1 MRGQPLKLYL
11 ADGTLLGNGQAAATY
26 FRLTPGRISHYI
38 QEAREEGK
46 LYAMVKNQR
55 VYMVDPAKIKRE
67 PMKPI
72 TFRPE
77 NVLLVGHVTRNLGV
91 WR

>member
-1 MRGQPLKLYL
+1 MKGRPLKLYL
-11 ADGTLLGNGQAAATY
+11 ADGTLLGSGQAAAAH
-26 FRLTPGRISHYI
+26 FKLTPGRISHYI
-38 QEAREEGK
+38 QEARDEGK
-46 LYAMVKNQR
+46 LYATIQQQR
-55 VYMVDPAKIKRE
+55 VYMVDPAKISRR

-77 NVLLVGHVTRNLGV
+77 NILLVGHVTRNLGV

>member
-1 MRGQPLKLYL
+1 MKGQPLKLYL
-11 ADGTLLGNGQAAATY
+11 SDGTLLGSGLDAGKY
-26 FRLTPGRISHYI
+26 FHLTPGRISHYI
-38 QEAREEGK
+38 QEARDEGK
-46 LYAMVKNQR
+46 LYAMIKATR

>member
-1 MRGQPLKLYL
+1 MKGHPLKLYL
-11 ADGTLLGNGQAAATY
+11 ADGTLLGSGLDAGKY
-26 FRLTPGRISHYI
+26 FKLTAGRISHYI
-38 QEAREEGK
+38 QEARDEGK
-46 LYAMVKNQR
+46 LYATIQQQR
-55 VYMVDPAKIKRE
+55 LYMVDPAKISRPPRKA
-67 PMKPI
+67 I

>member
-1 MRGQPLKLYL
+1 MKGRPLKLYL
-11 ADGTLLGNGQAAATY
+11 SDGTLLGYGKEAAAY
-26 FRLTPGRISHYI
+26 FQLTPGRISHYI
-38 QEAREEGK
+38 QEARDEGK
-46 LYAMVKNQR
+46 NYAMIKTER
-55 VYMVDPAKIKRE
+55 LYMVDPAKIKRD

-77 NVLLVGHVTRNLGV
+77 NVLLVGHITRNLGV

>member
-1 MRGQPLKLYL
+1 MKGRPLKLYL
-11 ADGTLLGNGQAAATY
+11 ADGTLLGSGQAAAAH
-26 FRLTPGRISHYI
+26 FKLTPGRISHYV
-38 QEAREEGK
+38 QEARDEGK
-46 LYAMVKNQR
+46 NYAMVKNQR
-55 VYMVDPAKIKRE
+55 LYMVDPANIKRE
-67 PMKPI
+67 PHKEI

>member
-1 MRGQPLKLYL
+1 MKGRPLKLYL
-11 ADGTLLGNGQAAATY
+11 SDGTLLGSGLEAAAH
-26 FRLTPGRISHYI
+26 FHLTPGRISHYI
-38 QEAREEGK
+38 QEARDEGK
-46 LYAMVKNQR
+46 NYAMVKNQR
-55 VYMVDPAKIKRE
+55 LYMVDPAKIKRE
-67 PMKPI
+67 PIKPI